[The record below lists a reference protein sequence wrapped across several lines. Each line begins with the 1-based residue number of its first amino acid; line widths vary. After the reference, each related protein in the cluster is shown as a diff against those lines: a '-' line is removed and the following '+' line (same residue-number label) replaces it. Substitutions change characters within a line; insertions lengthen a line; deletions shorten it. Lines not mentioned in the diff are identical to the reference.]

1 MPAALRYGLV
11 ALLLLAVVGVAFGPA
26 PRRRPTREWRWAL
39 RWLAVAALVWAGVAH
54 ALDADGVALGLLAAC
69 LVLACGEVWLLRLP
83 REAPAPAPAD
93 ATEPGA
99 GPPSRPA
106 APAGPRRAPP
116 LWRR

>member
-1 MPAALRYGLV
+1 VAVPAALRFGLV
-11 ALLLLAVVGVAFGPA
+11 ALLLLAVLGAAFGPA

-54 ALDADGVALGLLAAC
+54 ALDAGGVALGLLATC

-83 REAPAPAPAD
+83 REAPAD
-93 ATEPGA
+93 AAEPGA
-99 GPPSRPA
+99 GPRSQPA